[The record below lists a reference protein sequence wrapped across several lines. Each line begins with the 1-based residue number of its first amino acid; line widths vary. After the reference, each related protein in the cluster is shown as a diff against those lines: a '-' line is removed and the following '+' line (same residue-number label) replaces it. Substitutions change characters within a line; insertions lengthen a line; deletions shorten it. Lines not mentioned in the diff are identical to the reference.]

1 MSMAESLGTAPY
13 PDSGRIAARFA
24 ALKQEGRGG
33 LVTYVSAGD
42 PDYETSL
49 EIIKGLP
56 GAGAD
61 LIELGMPFTDPMAD
75 GPAIQAAGLRALEGG
90 QTVKKTLAMARA
102 VREID
107 ADVPLILMGYYN
119 PIYSYGV
126 EAFLDDAKAAG
137 IDGLIIV
144 DLPPEEDEELCI
156 PALRAGVNFIRLATP
171 TTDDHRLPTVLNNT
185 SGFVYYVSILGI
197 TGTKTVQADAVRE
210 AVARIK
216 RHTDLPVA
224 VGFGV
229 KTPES
234 AKAISKVADAAVV
247 GSAIV
252 EQVKT
257 ALDEG
262 VEKSA
267 IPGRVLEF
275 VASLAQGVRS

>member
-1 MSMAESLGTAPY
+1 VSMAESIDLAAH

-24 ALKQEGRGG
+24 KLKQEGRGG

-42 PDYETSL
+42 PDYGTSL
-49 EIIKGLP
+49 EILKGLSA
-56 GAGAD
+56 AGAD
-61 LIELGMPFTDPMAD
+61 LIEIGMPFTDPMAD
-75 GPAIQAAGLRALEGG
+75 GPAIQAAGLRALHGG
-90 QTVKKTLAMARA
+90 QTVRKTLAMAKA
-102 VREID
+102 VRDQD
-107 ADVPLILMGYYN
+107 AEVPLILMGYYN

-126 EAFLDDAKAAG
+126 DAFLADAKAAG
-137 IDGLIIV
+137 VDGLIIV
-144 DLPPEEDEELCI
+144 DLPPEEDAELCI
-156 PALRAGVNFIRLATP
+156 PALKAGVNFIRLATP

-197 TGTKTVQADAVRE
+197 TGTKTVNEDAVRE

-234 AKAISKVADAAVV
+234 ARAISKVADAAVV

-252 EQVKT
+252 ERIKT

-262 VEKSA
+262 VDKA
-267 IPGRVLEF
+267 VIPGRVLEF